1 VPPGENTKWTVGL
14 PLPAM
19 VTVTVALPPAARVP
33 DMGETTTFFSRPG
46 GSETDQVTGPPEAVS
61 VMVPLAGGARS
72 TVSGVTLNEPAAA
85 DVLASAEGDA
95 AADGAAE
102 VREGALAVVLPALG
116 VAGTAVVLPA
126 TREKLTG
133 LGAGRLATVVGVA
146 TTAGRAGGG
155 VPWCGG
161 RAATATA
168 DATAAAVPVAA
179 PACARRVCHHA
190 FGGASGTGNPL
201 LPNVHAAEA
210 APCAADPGEAP
221 QAA

>member
-1 VPPGENTKWTVGL
+1 
-14 PLPAM
+14 M
-19 VTVTVALPPAARVP
+19 
-33 DMGETTTFFSRPG
+33 
-46 GSETDQVTGPPEAVS
+46 
-61 VMVPLAGGARS
+61 
-72 TVSGVTLNEPAAA
+72 
-85 DVLASAEGDA
+85 
-95 AADGAAE
+95 
-102 VREGALAVVLPALG
+102 
-116 VAGTAVVLPA
+116 AGTAVVLPV
-126 TREKLTG
+126 TRERLTG
-133 LGAGRLATVVGVA
+133 LAAGRLAVGVA

-161 RAATATA
+161 RATTATA

-210 APCAADPGEAP
+210 APCAADAGEAP